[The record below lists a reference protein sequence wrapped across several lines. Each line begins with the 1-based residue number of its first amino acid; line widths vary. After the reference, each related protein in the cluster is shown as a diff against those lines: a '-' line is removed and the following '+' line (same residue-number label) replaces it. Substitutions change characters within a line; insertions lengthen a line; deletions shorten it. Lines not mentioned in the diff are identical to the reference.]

1 MGDRLVD
8 DIDEAIDRRV
18 AGPAKSSRS
27 LSEHEKEV
35 VAYHEAGH
43 AIIGLRYPHSDKV
56 QKITI
61 IPRGNTGG
69 HVRMTPEEDRS
80 GTIRFLCRKCGA
92 VYEVAGSMSGL
103 KGECAKCHAKLI
115 IPRA

>member
-1 MGDRLVD
+1 MGQDKTLEEMTSEDLQEKFFSQLRILAD
-8 DIDEAIDRRV
+8 APRDRRLTETDRIV
-18 AGPAKSSRS
+18 DI
-27 LSEHEKEV
+27 L
-35 VAYHEAGH
+35 EA
-43 AIIGLRYPHSDKV
+43 ADS
-56 QKITI
+56 
-61 IPRGNTGG
+61 PRRLPNID
-69 HVRMTPEEDRS
+69 P